1 VKANDCLRRLRY
13 ILDFKDTKVVAV
25 FAQAEQDVALADVT
39 AWLKKDDDPA
49 FLLCPDVMLA
59 AFLNGLINERR
70 GKRDGPQPAPEA
82 SLNNNLVF
90 RKLKIA
96 FNLQAGDILDLL
108 ATQGMQL
115 SKHELSAF
123 FRRPDHKHY
132 RDCKDQVLRNFL
144 AALQEKFRGSDAID
158 SSTAETP
165 AQANSVWPKRER

>member
-13 ILDFKDTKVVAV
+13 ILDLKDTKVVAV
-25 FAQAEQDVALADVT
+25 FAQAEQKVALADVT
-39 AWLKKDDDPA
+39 AWLMKDDDPA
-49 FLLCPDVMLA
+49 FAVCPDVMLA

-70 GKRDGPQPAPEA
+70 GKLDGPQPVPEA
-82 SLNNNLVF
+82 NLNNNLVF

-108 ATQGMQL
+108 ATQGMKL

-132 RDCKDQVLRNFL
+132 RECKDQVLRNFL
-144 AALQEKFRGSDAID
+144 AALQDKFRGPIVLAGIKS
-158 SSTAETP
+158 
-165 AQANSVWPKRER
+165 